1 MEIPK
6 ELINQ
11 IIRGKCVIFI
21 GAGLSK
27 EASLPT
33 WPELLQQM
41 IDWSEEIGLDL
52 TDRSEL
58 ESYIENGELLLVAEE
73 MRERMGKNNFQNF
86 MKEIFRKPDLK
97 PTDTHLILPKIP
109 FTATLTSN
117 YDTLLESAYTVDSE
131 GTKPHVI
138 THLDYPELSASLH
151 DGEFYILKVHGTI
164 DQIESIVFGHS
175 DYQEIMHANS
185 AYRNHLKTLFSVNTV
200 LFLGFGLTD
209 PDLLL
214 LLDELK
220 AIYKEYSG
228 KHYALLNNQSIPS
241 IKQKRFEKD
250 IGINIIPYTPSGP
263 DHPEVKL
270 FLTKLM
276 ELIDKAKTSTGSI
289 NTENHTL
296 FSELDIET
304 YTKAI
309 SVKYKTLDLDTL
321 TPSQKEDYLKVL
333 LSNVFVEQNVREK
346 TPPMELP
353 KEVWSK
359 IQEEWD
365 IDAEFLPEGLTIDD
379 IKQANVS
386 YYSKTPLPVLDVIT
400 DNKNKYLVI
409 LGDPGSGKSTLA
421 RYILLSILNIHQDA
435 KLNERFNGYLPLL
448 IELRE
453 FIGLCSENKCK
464 TFLDNFHH
472 LGETQG
478 YHLTREGI
486 HRYLKENE
494 NALVIFDGLDEV
506 FDPKEWENIN
516 HMIAGFALDY
526 PKVRIIV
533 TSRIVGYKPNIL
545 SDAGFHHFTIQ
556 EFEEEQIKVFL
567 DKWYSIALHENQE
580 EIKEKKERIIKSLE
594 ESPSIRQLA
603 GNPLLL
609 TILTIIGKHQELPRE
624 RWKLYD
630 HAASVLVEHWDVNR
644 HLRDSRVDAD
654 FIGEEDKKELLRR
667 IAFNMQSAPE
677 GLAGNF
683 IHKEV
688 LRNEIE
694 EYFKDRYKTEPEKAT
709 IIARSMID
717 QFRKRNF
724 ILCLYGADFF
734 GFIHRTFLEYF
745 CASAIVEKFNDQEI
759 DIDDLK
765 KDYYEKYWEDQTWHE
780 VLRLICGMKEKLAG
794 DLIRHLMEVYHPQW
808 FGKRPP
814 WNIALAIKCLSE
826 IRNLEAIDD
835 TAKELLF
842 SVIKLFEMVHWTKDI
857 NTFLAEEIVPAA
869 KMVGSNWPHR
879 DLIADSFSRM
889 NVYHNPQGDI
899 DLGLTG
905 TWVDFISEVGSN
917 SDEVYETIKKK
928 LDGNNNSRLLAVLA
942 LAAGWHD
949 DPDTLPW
956 LKDQAVNDKCDIV
969 RRAAVQALAAGWHE
983 HPNTLPLL
991 KDRAVNDEN
1000 DEVRLAAV
1008 QALAAGWHD
1017 DSDTLPLLKDRAVN
1031 DENNIVRSVAVLN
1044 LATGWHDD
1052 PDTLPWLKD
1061 HAVNDEDDTVRLAAV
1076 PALAACWHDDPNTL
1090 QWLKDWA
1097 VNDEDDIA
1105 RLAVVQALASSWHD
1119 DPDTLPL
1126 LKDRAVNDKIDF
1138 VRHAAVQALAAGWH
1152 DDPDT
1157 LPWLKDRAV
1166 NDKNDFVQHAAVKA
1180 VATGWHDDPDTLP
1193 LLKDRAVNDEN
1204 DDIRLAAVKAL
1215 AAGWHDDSDTLPL
1228 LKDRAVNDENDEV
1241 RLAVVQALA
1250 TGWHD
1255 DSDTLPL
1262 LKDRAVNDENDEVRL
1277 AVVQALATGWH
1288 DDSDILPL
1296 LKDRAVNDE
1305 SDEVRLAVVQVLA
1318 AGWHDD
1324 PDTLPLLK
1332 DRAMDDEDD
1341 FVRSA
1346 AVEVIAAGWH
1356 DDPDTL
1362 PWLKNMAVNDEND
1375 DVHSAAFKALSAG
1388 WHDDPDTLSWLK
1400 DRAVDDEDNF
1410 VRRAAIEALADG
1422 WHDNPEIISWLK
1434 KIENE

>member
-1 MEIPK
+1 MARIYVSSTFKDLEECREKVRLVLRQMNHEDVAMEYYVAEDRRPVDKCLDDVAACDLYVGVFAWRYGYIPPGYDKSITELEYRKAVETGKKCHIFLLHEDALWPPKFVDKGDDAEKIDDLRKELSEKYTVSFFKTPEELGSLVGSSVHNWEKEFGIVSAKKGVIPK
-6 ELINQ
+6 I
-11 IIRGKCVIFI
+11 
-21 GAGLSK
+21 
-27 EASLPT
+27 
-33 WPELLQQM
+33 
-41 IDWSEEIGLDL
+41 
-52 TDRSEL
+52 
-58 ESYIENGELLLVAEE
+58 
-73 MRERMGKNNFQNF
+73 
-86 MKEIFRKPDLK
+86 
-97 PTDTHLILPKIP
+97 
-109 FTATLTSN
+109 
-117 YDTLLESAYTVDSE
+117 
-131 GTKPHVI
+131 
-138 THLDYPELSASLH
+138 
-151 DGEFYILKVHGTI
+151 
-164 DQIESIVFGHS
+164 
-175 DYQEIMHANS
+175 
-185 AYRNHLKTLFSVNTV
+185 
-200 LFLGFGLTD
+200 
-209 PDLLL
+209 
-214 LLDELK
+214 
-220 AIYKEYSG
+220 
-228 KHYALLNNQSIPS
+228 
-241 IKQKRFEKD
+241 
-250 IGINIIPYTPSGP
+250 
-263 DHPEVKL
+263 
-270 FLTKLM
+270 
-276 ELIDKAKTSTGSI
+276 
-289 NTENHTL
+289 
-296 FSELDIET
+296 DIEG

-309 SVKYKTLDLDTL
+309 ELKYKTLDLDTL
-321 TPSQKEDYLKVL
+321 TPSQKEDYLRVL

-353 KEVWSK
+353 REVWSK

-365 IDAEFLPEGLTIDD
+365 IDSEFLPEGLTIDD

-386 YYSKTPLPVLDVIT
+386 YYSKTPVPVLDAIT

-421 RYILLSILNIHQDA
+421 RYILLSILDIHQDA

-486 HRYLKENE
+486 HTYLKENE

-567 DKWYSIALHENQE
+567 DKWYSIALYENQE

-644 HLRDSRVDAD
+644 HLEDIKVSAD

-683 IHKEV
+683 IHKNV

-765 KDYYEKYWEDQTWHE
+765 NDFCEKYWEDQTWHE
-780 VLRLICGMKEKLAG
+780 VLRLICGIKEKLAG
-794 DLIRHLMEVYHPQW
+794 DLIRHLMEVYHSQW

-835 TAKELLF
+835 TAKKLLL

-857 NTFLAEEIVPAA
+857 DTFLAEEIVPAA

-879 DLIADSFSRM
+879 DLIADSFSGM
-889 NVYHNPQGDI
+889 DVYRYLWGGI
-899 DLGLTG
+899 DLRLTG
-905 TWVDFISEVGSN
+905 TWADFISIVGSN
-917 SDEVYETIKKK
+917 SDEVYKIINKK
-928 LDGNNNSRLLAVLA
+928 LDGNNNSRLLAVLV
-942 LAAGWHD
+942 LATGWQD
-949 DPDTLPW
+949 D
-956 LKDQAVNDKCDIV
+956 A
-969 RRAAVQALAAGWHE
+969 E
-983 HPNTLPLL
+983 TLPLL

-1000 DEVRLAAV
+1000 YAVRRASVEAI
-1008 QALAAGWHD
+1008 ALGWQD
-1017 DSDTLPLLKDRAVN
+1017 DAETLPL
-1031 DENNIVRSVAVLN
+1031 
-1044 LATGWHDD
+1044 
-1052 PDTLPWLKD
+1052 
-1061 HAVNDEDDTVRLAAV
+1061 
-1076 PALAACWHDDPNTL
+1076 
-1090 QWLKDWA
+1090 LKDWA
-1097 VNDEDDIA
+1097 VNDENYAVRRASVEAIA
-1105 RLAVVQALASSWHD
+1105 QSWYD
-1119 DPDTLPL
+1119 DPKTLPL
-1126 LKDRAVNDKIDF
+1126 LKDRAVNDKDDS
-1138 VRHAAVQALAAGWH
+1138 VRSAAVEALATGWHDDLDTLPWLKDQAVNGVIFYVRYTAVHALAQGWH

-1157 LPWLKDRAV
+1157 LLLIKDRAANDENIYVRYTAVHALAQGWHDNPDILPLIKDQAV
-1166 NDKNDFVQHAAVKA
+1166 NDENIFVRSAVVEALAK
-1180 VATGWHDDPDTLP
+1180 GWHDDPDTLP
-1193 LLKDRAVNDEN
+1193 LLKDRAVNNE
-1204 DDIRLAAVKAL
+1204 DDAVRRAAVQAI
-1215 AAGWHDDSDTLPL
+1215 AQGWHDD
-1228 LKDRAVNDENDEV
+1228 
-1241 RLAVVQALA
+1241 
-1250 TGWHD
+1250 
-1255 DSDTLPL
+1255 
-1262 LKDRAVNDENDEVRL
+1262 
-1277 AVVQALATGWH
+1277 
-1288 DDSDILPL
+1288 
-1296 LKDRAVNDE
+1296 
-1305 SDEVRLAVVQVLA
+1305 
-1318 AGWHDD
+1318 
-1324 PDTLPLLK
+1324 
-1332 DRAMDDEDD
+1332 
-1341 FVRSA
+1341 
-1346 AVEVIAAGWH
+1346 
-1356 DDPDTL
+1356 
-1362 PWLKNMAVNDEND
+1362 
-1375 DVHSAAFKALSAG
+1375 
-1388 WHDDPDTLSWLK
+1388 
-1400 DRAVDDEDNF
+1400 
-1410 VRRAAIEALADG
+1410 
-1422 WHDNPEIISWLK
+1422 PEIISWLK

>member
-1 MEIPK
+1 VKTMAKIYVSSTFKDLEVCRKKVRLVLRQMNHEDVAMEYYVAEDRRPVDKCLEDVAECDLYVGIFAWRYGYIPPEYDKSITELEYRKAVETGKKCHIFLLHEDALWPPRYVDKGDDAQKIDDLRK
-6 ELINQ
+6 EL
-11 IIRGKCVIFI
+11 
-21 GAGLSK
+21 
-27 EASLPT
+27 
-33 WPELLQQM
+33 
-41 IDWSEEIGLDL
+41 SE
-52 TDRSEL
+52 
-58 ESYIENGELLLVAEE
+58 
-73 MRERMGKNNFQNF
+73 K
-86 MKEIFRKPDLK
+86 
-97 PTDTHLILPKIP
+97 
-109 FTATLTSN
+109 
-117 YDTLLESAYTVDSE
+117 YTVSFFK
-131 GTKPHVI
+131 T
-138 THLDYPELSASLH
+138 PEELGSSLGPSVH
-151 DGEFYILKVHGTI
+151 NWEKEFGIVSVKKGAIPEI
-164 DQIESIVFGHS
+164 DIES
-175 DYQEIMHANS
+175 
-185 AYRNHLKTLFSVNTV
+185 
-200 LFLGFGLTD
+200 
-209 PDLLL
+209 
-214 LLDELK
+214 
-220 AIYKEYSG
+220 
-228 KHYALLNNQSIPS
+228 
-241 IKQKRFEKD
+241 
-250 IGINIIPYTPSGP
+250 
-263 DHPEVKL
+263 
-270 FLTKLM
+270 
-276 ELIDKAKTSTGSI
+276 
-289 NTENHTL
+289 
-296 FSELDIET
+296 

-309 SVKYKTLDLDTL
+309 ERKYKTLDLDTL
-321 TPSQKEDYLKVL
+321 TPSQKENYLKVL

-353 KEVWSK
+353 KEVWRK

-386 YYSKTPLPVLDVIT
+386 YYSKTPIPVLDAIT

-478 YHLTREGI
+478 YHLTKEGI

-506 FDPKEWENIN
+506 FDSKEWENIN
-516 HMIAGFALDY
+516 HMIAGFAVDY

-644 HLRDSRVDAD
+644 HLRDIKVNAD

-683 IHKEV
+683 IHKDV

-745 CASAIVEKFNDQEI
+745 CASTIVEKFNDQEI

-794 DLIRHLMEVYHPQW
+794 DLIQHLMDVYHPQW

-835 TAKELLF
+835 TAKELLL
-842 SVIKLFEMVHWTKDI
+842 SVIRLFEMVHWTKDI
-857 NTFLAEEIVPAA
+857 DTFLTEEILPAA
-869 KMVGSNWPHR
+869 KMVGSNWQHR

-889 NVYHNPQGDI
+889 NVYRHPWGDI
-899 DLGLTG
+899 DLELTG
-905 TWVDFISEVGSN
+905 NWADFISIVGSN
-917 SDEVYETIKKK
+917 SDEVYKIIEKK
-928 LDGNNNSRLLAVLA
+928 LDGNNNSRLLAVLV

-949 DPDTLPW
+949 NPDTLSL
-956 LKDQAVNDKCDIV
+956 LKDRAANDENYDVRRASVQAIAQGWHDDPETLPLLKDRAVNDQNHLVKHALVKAIV
-969 RRAAVQALAAGWHE
+969 QEWHDDPKTLPLLKDWAVNDRYYLVRYVSVEAIALGWHDDPE
-983 HPNTLPLL
+983 TLPLL
-991 KDRAVNDEN
+991 KDRAVNDE
-1000 DEVRLAAV
+1000 EIAVRRVAV
-1008 QALAAGWHD
+1008 EAIAQGWHD
-1017 DSDTLPLLKDRAVN
+1017 DPKTLPLLKDWVVNNQDYHVQRA
-1031 DENNIVRSVAVLN
+1031 SVEAI
-1044 LATGWHDD
+1044 AQGWYDD
-1052 PDTLPWLKD
+1052 PETLPL
-1061 HAVNDEDDTVRLAAV
+1061 
-1076 PALAACWHDDPNTL
+1076 
-1090 QWLKDWA
+1090 LKDWA
-1097 VNDEDDIA
+1097 VNDEEIA
-1105 RLAVVQALASSWHD
+1105 VRRASVEAIAQGWHD
-1119 DPDTLPL
+1119 DPKTLPL
-1126 LKDRAVNDKIDF
+1126 LKDWVVNDKDNA
-1138 VRHAAVQALAAGWH
+1138 VRYAAVEAIAQGWH
-1152 DDPDT
+1152 DDPE
-1157 LPWLKDRAV
+1157 
-1166 NDKNDFVQHAAVKA
+1166 
-1180 VATGWHDDPDTLP
+1180 TLP
-1193 LLKDRAVNDEN
+1193 LLKNRAVNDE
-1204 DDIRLAAVKAL
+1204 DSAVRRTSIEAI
-1215 AAGWHDDSDTLPL
+1215 AQGWHDD
-1228 LKDRAVNDENDEV
+1228 
-1241 RLAVVQALA
+1241 
-1250 TGWHD
+1250 
-1255 DSDTLPL
+1255 
-1262 LKDRAVNDENDEVRL
+1262 
-1277 AVVQALATGWH
+1277 
-1288 DDSDILPL
+1288 
-1296 LKDRAVNDE
+1296 
-1305 SDEVRLAVVQVLA
+1305 
-1318 AGWHDD
+1318 
-1324 PDTLPLLK
+1324 
-1332 DRAMDDEDD
+1332 
-1341 FVRSA
+1341 
-1346 AVEVIAAGWH
+1346 
-1356 DDPDTL
+1356 
-1362 PWLKNMAVNDEND
+1362 
-1375 DVHSAAFKALSAG
+1375 
-1388 WHDDPDTLSWLK
+1388 
-1400 DRAVDDEDNF
+1400 
-1410 VRRAAIEALADG
+1410 
-1422 WHDNPEIISWLK
+1422 PEIISWLK